1 MPHGCRELYKAVDR
15 RCGDSIWRFSSD
27 MDMRFRTFVELR
39 GRARTCA
46 WPVQVLELKQLVE
59 LRGRAK
65 LRCHKCGVQS
75 CVAMSVSLC
84 LMQRCQQVRCNGI
97 ARAVRT
103 RKTAHHFRPWPCA
116 RAKQDPRPQ
125 RAVSAQSRAG
135 VGSFNRAQPGS
146 AVGAAACHRLSMM
159 YASMNAGTLRLA
171 LQIALKRAML
181 CGAFSLPG
189 PSSSVNE
196 GSPREAIIQ
205 SMNPP
210 PLPE

>member
-1 MPHGCRELYKAVDR
+1 
-15 RCGDSIWRFSSD
+15 
-27 MDMRFRTFVELR
+27 MRFRTFVELR
-39 GRARTCA
+39 GRARPCA
-46 WPVQVLELKQLVE
+46 WPVQVFGLKQFVE
-59 LRGRAK
+59 LRGRVK
-65 LRCHKCGVQS
+65 LRGHKCGVQS

-103 RKTAHHFRPWPCA
+103 RKTAHHFRPWLRA

-189 PSSSVNE
+189 PSSSVND

>member
-1 MPHGCRELYKAVDR
+1 MDR

-27 MDMRFRTFVELR
+27 MDMRFRTFLELR
-39 GRARTCA
+39 GRARPCA
-46 WPVQVLELKQLVE
+46 GPVQALGLKQFVE
-59 LRGRAK
+59 LRGRVK
-65 LRCHKCGVQS
+65 LRGHKCGVQS

-135 VGSFNRAQPGS
+135 VVSFNRAQPGS
-146 AVGAAACHRLSMM
+146 AVSAAACHRLSMM

-189 PSSSVNE
+189 PSSSVKE